1 MLKPVNAAAMGIV
14 DSFQCNADRET
25 LLSYPTL
32 AAVVP
37 FEFTE
42 NVLAVLSLCSAT
54 TLPFPFPFPFPIL
67 VRFFPCS
74 VEFSVPVPFSCSLL
88 HMIASLRA
96 LPSETAIERCVV
108 RIGHASHLSKSRSL
122 CRQSKVNRRPFIAKE
137 INISAKAFA
146 VQNFLRPALMVQRCF
161 LLQDQWRSPPVLTSC
176 CFEGAA
182 ILVGSNQLR
191 ASPFQHPV
199 VL

>member
-1 MLKPVNAAAMGIV
+1 MLKPVYAAAMGIV

-25 LLSYPTL
+25 PLSYPTL

-37 FEFTE
+37 SEFTE
-42 NVLAVLSLCSAT
+42 NALAVLSLCSAT
-54 TLPFPFPFPFPIL
+54 TLPFPFPFPFPIRIL

-96 LPSETAIERCVV
+96 LSSETAIERCVV
-108 RIGHASHLSKSRSL
+108 RIGHPSYLSKSRSL
-122 CRQSKVNRRPFIAKE
+122 CRQSKVNWRPFIAKE

-146 VQNFLRPALMVQRCF
+146 VQNFLRPALVVQRCF
-161 LLQDQWRSPPVLTSC
+161 LLQDQWRLLQS
-176 CFEGAA
+176 
-182 ILVGSNQLR
+182 
-191 ASPFQHPV
+191 
-199 VL
+199 